1 MADSGNIPV
10 DEMLKNLQKKLKSD
24 ISDINKELKD
34 SVDVEKKCLEFKVL
48 NFYWNFELFFL
59 KKTRQKSISER
70 LSNISK
76 MQNIIADYT
85 ISLDSFLEKQSN
97 LSNL

>member
-48 NFYWNFELFFL
+48 NFY
-59 KKTRQKSISER
+59 
-70 LSNISK
+70 
-76 MQNIIADYT
+76 
-85 ISLDSFLEKQSN
+85 
-97 LSNL
+97 